1 MQTTEWTLV
10 KTSVDEIIS
19 IENPPQGMHFVV
31 SAEVGYHAVPK
42 ATAEQEADQLA
53 QLASQKLGY
62 PIGGGPND
70 AYPAQDGNATLHIV
84 NPDAGAPINNCNL

>member
-1 MQTTEWTLV
+1 LLGEEGATIQATAWDVV
-10 KTSVDEIIS
+10 KDNVAEIIKS
-19 IENPPQGMHFVV
+19 ENPPQDMHFAV
-31 SAEVGYHAVPK
+31 STGVGYYTLPK

-53 QLASQKLGY
+53 HLASQELGY

-84 NPDAGAPINNCNL
+84 SCA